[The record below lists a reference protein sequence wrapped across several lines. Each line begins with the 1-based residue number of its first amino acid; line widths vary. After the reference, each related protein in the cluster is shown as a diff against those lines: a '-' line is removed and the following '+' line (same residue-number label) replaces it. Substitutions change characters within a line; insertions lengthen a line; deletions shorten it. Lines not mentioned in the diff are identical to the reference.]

1 MHRLI
6 RQEEREA
13 EGYHVI
19 LKNLKHNVILF
30 FFFQLSFPEIFVL
43 ALKKGGVAGGRLNFQ
58 SERLDRGTDS
68 SDTDEW
74 CTYESQMLCEG
85 LRNRIRRVIQ
95 TLITQW
101 LSGERDRERHT
112 ENLSVIVL
120 CIIHSLAKDK
130 SVGAEDCSQR
140 PWLPTFF
147 GGGGGGGVQ
156 CRHFLEMSKVLS

>member
-19 LKNLKHNVILF
+19 LKNLKHNVI

-43 ALKKGGVAGGRLNFQ
+43 ALKKGGVRGLNFQ

-101 LSGERDRERHT
+101 LSGERDRDTEREGERT
-112 ENLSVIVL
+112 CLSLSSVL
-120 CIIHSLAKDK
+120 YTH
-130 SVGAEDCSQR
+130 
-140 PWLPTFF
+140 
-147 GGGGGGGVQ
+147 
-156 CRHFLEMSKVLS
+156 